1 MTTTTKL
8 EALMFQKGYIMW
20 GVYFSTNQFVF
31 LYARFKIFFMFYEYI

>member
-31 LYARFKIFFMFYEYI
+31 SGPYHHLIGR